1 MTDRTVETSPRLK
14 ARIAGVL
21 YVIIIILAL
30 FAPFPAAPSALT
42 RGDVAATA
50 AKMLASK
57 SLYSLG
63 GAAELIVYACDI
75 AVALTFYELL
85 KPVSR
90 ELSLLAVFFTAY
102 RGHSQRQRAQSLC
115 ASALL

>member
-30 FAPFPAAPSALT
+30 FAPFPVAPSALT

-57 SLYSLG
+57 SLYTLG
-63 GAAELIVYACDI
+63 GAAELIVYVCDI
-75 AVALTFYELL
+75 AVALIFYELL

-90 ELSLLAVFFTAY
+90 ELFLLAVFFTAY